1 VPSTASA
8 LTQPRAPGP
17 AISQADHG
25 LLEALVRLLMT
36 AQGEIDRHINNRGG
50 YAACLS
56 ANPCNRACLAD
67 FALSAM

>member
-1 VPSTASA
+1 
-8 LTQPRAPGP
+8 
-17 AISQADHG
+17 
-25 LLEALVRLLMT
+25 VRLLMT